1 MIVIA
6 MASVSLVAAQEKAA
20 VDEAKP
26 LVDAMAAIGSIIA
39 GAGTT
44 PAANSAVAGKDGA
57 ATAESATAPA
67 ATETSG
73 EPTAAKNPR
82 SMKNSVILVT
92 SGAAAGAA
100 IGAAMG
106 KGSKGAMIGAATFVS
121 IMTVLPITT
130 DRAQSIWHAAN
141 QAPAAAAA

>member
-39 GAGTT
+39 SAGTT
-44 PAANSAVAGKDGA
+44 PAANSAVVEKDGA

-67 ATETSG
+67 AAETSG

-106 KGSKGAMIGAATFVS
+106 KGSKAAMIGAAVGGTVGLVYDR
-121 IMTVLPITT
+121 MTYKNPGKI
-130 DRAQSIWHAAN
+130 
-141 QAPAAAAA
+141 

>member
-6 MASVSLVAAQEKAA
+6 MASVSLVTAQEKAA

-44 PAANSAVAGKDGA
+44 PAANSAVVEKDGTA
-57 ATAESATAPA
+57 KAESAAPA
-67 ATETSG
+67 AETSG
-73 EPTAAKNPR
+73 EPAAAKNPR

-92 SGAAAGAA
+92 GGAAAGAA
-100 IGAAMG
+100 VGAAMG
-106 KGSKGAMIGAATFVS
+106 KGSKAAMIGAAVGGAVGLVYDR
-121 IMTVLPITT
+121 MTYKNPGKI
-130 DRAQSIWHAAN
+130 
-141 QAPAAAAA
+141 

>member
-6 MASVSLVAAQEKAA
+6 MASVSLVAAQERAA

-44 PAANSAVAGKDGA
+44 PAANSAVAEK
-57 ATAESATAPA
+57 AESAAPA
-67 ATETSG
+67 AETSG

-106 KGSKGAMIGAATFVS
+106 KGSKGAMIGAAVGGAVGLVYDR
-121 IMTVLPITT
+121 MTYKNPGKI
-130 DRAQSIWHAAN
+130 
-141 QAPAAAAA
+141 

>member
-20 VDEAKP
+20 VDQAKP

-44 PAANSAVAGKDGA
+44 QAANSAVAGA
-57 ATAESATAPA
+57 ETAESTASPA
-67 ATETSG
+67 AAETSG

-82 SMKNSVILVT
+82 TMKNSVILGT

-106 KGSKGAMIGAATFVS
+106 KGSKSAMIGAALGGAVGLVYDR
-121 IMTVLPITT
+121 MT
-130 DRAQSIWHAAN
+130 
-141 QAPAAAAA
+141 